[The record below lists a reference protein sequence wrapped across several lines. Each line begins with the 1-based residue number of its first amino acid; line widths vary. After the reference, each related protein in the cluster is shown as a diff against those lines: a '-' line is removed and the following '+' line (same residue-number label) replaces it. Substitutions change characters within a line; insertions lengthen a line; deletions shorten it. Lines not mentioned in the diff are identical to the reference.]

1 MNESSEKPLISFLLI
16 AYNQEGFIRAAVE
29 GAFAQTYSPLEII
42 LSDDCSSDGTF
53 EVMEQMAT
61 SYRGPHKVV
70 LRRNLSNLGIG
81 GHLSAALATANGS
94 LAVMAAGD
102 DVSFPNRT
110 SRMAEAWAIGER
122 RPFAVTSSARV
133 VTGEGEYV
141 GMLSCRRADLRLG
154 PTFGFCGPSYA
165 LDREVWTRFPSLNGL
180 HNEDVILAFR
190 ALLLGG
196 FTTIEEPLVDY
207 RVHGNSASIRFD
219 RPHTYALDIAN
230 QIVVISR
237 RINQI
242 DVHLQDSGTNGLL
255 CTSSIPVQTVTKR
268 LGQEMLQMR
277 ALLTRKL
284 LQQRTIS
291 LSPMRHILSII
302 RGGRQASE

>member
-1 MNESSEKPLISFLLI
+1 METYTTGLASGLKKRGWDVHLI
-16 AYNQEGFIRAAVE
+16 V
-29 GAFAQTYSPLEII
+29 THSPV
-42 LSDDCSSDGTF
+42 GQF
-53 EVMEQMAT
+53 EALRT
-61 SYRGPHKVV
+61 SIVCHD
-70 LRRNLSNLGIG
+70 LSNTPLSLRKVREF
-81 GHLSAALATANGS
+81 GHLVNKISPQIFINNFSTLAHYASPYLIPSIKTITVIHNDVELFYRTASLLPGRTWRWVAPTPRIKTGISA
-94 LAVMAAGD
+94 
-102 DVSFPNRT
+102 
-110 SRMAEAWAIGER
+110 
-122 RPFAVTSSARV
+122 
-133 VTGEGEYV
+133 Y
-141 GMLSCRRADLRLG
+141 LG
-154 PTFGFCGPSYA
+154 PLHNARAKIVPHGVDVRTFQRPMGAKVPSYA